1 MIVLVIFLSLICI
14 YLVRENIQQ
23 RQYKEKLR
31 KSLNTLSKAL
41 DSKNRLIESYAK
53 SDKINLELINLY
65 QTYFNSALK
74 DLIKIYESTGHNEE
88 DVKQLT
94 NILLREM
101 SLKENHTEI
110 LLEKAADRCK

>member
-1 MIVLVIFLSLICI
+1 MIVLVIILSIVCV

-23 RQYKEKLR
+23 RRYKEKLR
-31 KSLNTLSKAL
+31 NSLNVLSKAL

-65 QTYFNSALK
+65 QTYFNAALE

-88 DVKQLT
+88 DVKKLT
-94 NILLREM
+94 DILLREK

-110 LLEKAADRCK
+110 LLEKATNRCK